1 MLLAISDASVLVD
14 MADSNLLGP
23 LTRLPYR
30 FVVPDFVVKEIT
42 RVEQRES

>member
-1 MLLAISDASVLVD
+1 MLLAICDASVLVD